1 MIRRTVI
8 GALLLA
14 GCFGAV
20 PSTVGGQAK
29 VLFSDP
35 KGYVGHLDTTL
46 STNSPALD
54 AREIHDIDVYGDYEL
69 RWAGISS
76 GQACFKTSVVQ
87 WGDKL
92 DPDAALRVWTKGRF
106 VITTFD
112 SREELLAARDF
123 PHEGTSLTGEVT
135 KTGLTAN
142 NHFQISL
149 KLCGTPTNVK
159 DTAHY
164 LAVLEVPRDAEHIG
178 GLYLWELDGAPPSQH
193 ATEGPPAASSASTP
207 ATEKTVTANDVTRK
221 DVTGKDL
228 VAAVAAQDDLK
239 TFSRWLG
246 SSGLGDTLH
255 GPGPFTV
262 FALTDASLAKLPS
275 DAQKIANSDPQKL
288 RAMMN
293 RFVVSGSYPSASM
306 ERSNQKQ
313 TLDTSYKVSFGK
325 RSNGAIEVAGDKVVR
340 EIATSNGVL
349 YVVSSPR

>member
-1 MIRRTVI
+1 V
-8 GALLLA
+8 
-14 GCFGAV
+14 C
-20 PSTVGGQAK
+20 
-29 VLFSDP
+29 
-35 KGYVGHLDTTL
+35 
-46 STNSPALD
+46 
-54 AREIHDIDVYGDYEL
+54 GDYEL

-123 PHEGTSLTGEVT
+123 PHEGASLTGEVT

-149 KLCGTPTNVK
+149 KLCGTQTNVK
-159 DTAHY
+159 DTTHY

-193 ATEGPPAASSASTP
+193 ATEAPPAALIASTP

-255 GPGPFTV
+255 GPGPFTSSRHRRELGEV
-262 FALTDASLAKLPS
+262 VCRCAEDCQQRSAEAEGHDEPLRRVWFVPKRVDGALESEADTRHELQSL
-275 DAQKIANSDPQKL
+275 IW
-288 RAMMN
+288 
-293 RFVVSGSYPSASM
+293 
-306 ERSNQKQ
+306 
-313 TLDTSYKVSFGK
+313 K